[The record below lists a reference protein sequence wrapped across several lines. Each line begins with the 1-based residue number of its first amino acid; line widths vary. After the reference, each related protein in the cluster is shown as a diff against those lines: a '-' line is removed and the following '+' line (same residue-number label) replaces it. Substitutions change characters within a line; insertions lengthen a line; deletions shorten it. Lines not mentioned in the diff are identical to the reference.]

1 MFPLLQAK
9 LIPAAR
15 VHVGIQAQAA
25 LPDGAPLMR
34 PEVLQLVGPPPDK
47 AAALQRRGSAAGAP
61 VGGGG
66 DKRRNGGEGSLGA
79 GGSSSRSS
87 RGEGGQGGTG
97 QGTRLGGSSSP
108 SASRLPKWMKIG
120 K

>member
-47 AAALQRRGSAAGAP
+47 AAALQRRTQNVIRSVVLVPSTMRSPMLAGTRPEGAGAVP
-61 VGGGG
+61 TSFVAAMAGT
-66 DKRRNGGEGSLGA
+66 A
-79 GGSSSRSS
+79 GGH
-87 RGEGGQGGTG
+87 TV
-97 QGTRLGGSSSP
+97 
-108 SASRLPKWMKIG
+108 
-120 K
+120 